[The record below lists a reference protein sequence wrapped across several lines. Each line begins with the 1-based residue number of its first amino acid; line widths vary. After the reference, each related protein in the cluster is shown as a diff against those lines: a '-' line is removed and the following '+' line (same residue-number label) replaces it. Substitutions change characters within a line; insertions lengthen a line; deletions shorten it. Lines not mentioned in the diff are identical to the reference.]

1 MKGGGGTEN
10 KIVHSIFVVFNFSFL
25 EIVELQIKN
34 MYAVCVCVRLCVC
47 VYVCVCMYRYVC
59 IPSPPPPTPQS
70 IKRRPLSF
78 SKDGN
83 NILHSSD
90 AIFKGADNKNYR
102 G

>member
-1 MKGGGGTEN
+1 MQC
-10 KIVHSIFVVFNFSFL
+10 VH
-25 EIVELQIKN
+25 
-34 MYAVCVCVRLCVC
+34 VCMCVC
-47 VYVCVCMYRYVC
+47 VYVCVCVCVYVGMYVFH
-59 IPSPPPPTPQS
+59 PPPTPTPQS

-90 AIFKGADNKNYR
+90 AIFKVADNKNYT